1 MAGYCFYFIRR
12 RPHYNASTGYVEGR
26 QKSAPPPTARCAACR
41 AASPTLPRA
50 PKPAPRRFT
59 SQHHTP
65 VSEAHCWG
73 QPSVP
78 LHSSADASPAPPLD
92 LNCQRE
98 PSVAARADLNCVL
111 TAPEQGGGTNR
122 AQTGS
127 SPPCNDGPVSA
138 GVMRGWDASMGCHP
152 KKASHTTS
160 LPPGFPTLALG
171 VEKYWRRRHTPA
183 LTLPP
188 AATHTTTPH
197 HAHHPPGHSQG
208 QRHQPR
214 RPKRPTLRAL
224 PLFCPTSTRLSER
237 LLGSHRSSRAQ
248 HRTAPHRNI
257 TAAVL
262 EAQQQLSWKHNS
274 GRDLGAPCFRLT
286 RRGADRVRRPRPDD
300 ACVRRGRR
308 RHPSKGL
315 LTHPLTPL
323 LNILLLTAYSGIR
336 PSSSLTHPYTHCLL
350 PLWTLLDC
358 LLTCLLRHKVYMIE
372 T

>member
-1 MAGYCFYFIRR
+1 MWPGIVFTLLGAGLIIMHRRVTWKVARRARR
-12 RPHYNASTGYVEGR
+12 R
-26 QKSAPPPTARCAACR
+26 PTARCAACR

-50 PKPAPRRFT
+50 PNPAPRRFT

-197 HAHHPPGHSQG
+197 HPHHPPGHSQG

-224 PLFCPTSTRLSER
+224 PLFCPTSTQLSER
-237 LLGSHRSSRAQ
+237 PPGSHRG
-248 HRTAPHRNI
+248 
-257 TAAVL
+257 
-262 EAQQQLSWKHNS
+262 
-274 GRDLGAPCFRLT
+274 GRL
-286 RRGADRVRRPRPDD
+286 
-300 ACVRRGRR
+300 
-308 RHPSKGL
+308 
-315 LTHPLTPL
+315 
-323 LNILLLTAYSGIR
+323 
-336 PSSSLTHPYTHCLL
+336 
-350 PLWTLLDC
+350 
-358 LLTCLLRHKVYMIE
+358 
-372 T
+372 